1 MDEASANLSHP
12 RTLVENAYCI
22 RRMAVIHWSNV
33 GPDLRGDATGGQ
45 SGVEIGAALSDWVV
59 RAALILLH
67 GIAVR

>member
-1 MDEASANLSHP
+1 MDEASSNLPHP
-12 RTLVENAYCI
+12 QTLWKTPCGI
-22 RRMAVIHWSNV
+22 HRITVIHWSNV

-67 GIAVR
+67 RIAIR

>member
-1 MDEASANLSHP
+1 MRLRKFTTSTN
-12 RTLVENAYCI
+12 LVENACGI
-22 RRMAVIHWSNV
+22 HRTAVIHRSNV
-33 GPDLRGDATGGQ
+33 GPDLGGDATGGQ